1 MFNNLLLF
9 SGNLRPGT
17 EVEVTSRD
25 TYASHPCSRDCV
37 KGETLTCYYEFI
49 VEAFETLSKAC
60 YDCPRNETD
69 CFRPHCVQGD
79 GMKRSIVVVNRMM
92 PGPTI
97 EVCLNDTIIVDVKNH
112 LMSEGTTIHWHGI
125 HQRKTPYMDGVPH
138 ISQCPIGPGNTF
150 RYNFNAENQG
160 THFWHSHIGMQRGD
174 GVYGALIVKIDNDPQ
189 ESFYDFD
196 MSEHLVLTNDW
207 THMPATA
214 VFTSHYHGKGDN
226 KPGSILVNGRG
237 KYYGKMTPPEQ
248 TEDAKL
254 SIKVEEKV
262 ILNNFGENSV
272 QLNKSIDDI
281 ITTSI
286 APELP
291 ITLNIIN
298 SPFLKSENSTL
309 NYNVN
314 HSEDHL
320 ERKKRQLMPP
330 SDDSVLVPLEVFN
343 VVQGNRYR
351 FRHINAGFLNCPVEI
366 SIDNHTFTVIAS
378 DGNNIVPVQATF
390 LVTYAGERWD
400 IVIHANQAIGNYYMR
415 FRGLMDCD
423 ERFTSAFQ
431 MAILHYQGSPYENPH
446 NITPGYNLTREGMQ
460 INALNRGSGMN
471 DSITMAE
478 LQSIEANKS
487 ESITKQ
493 DADYKFYISYDFYP
507 KDNPLFHVTDLY
519 GFEQGTIHNILYI
532 IYSHLSD

>member
-1 MFNNLLLF
+1 MFIYLLLL

-17 EVEVTSRD
+17 EVEVTNRD

-49 VEAFETLSKAC
+49 VEAFETMSKAC
-60 YDCPRNETD
+60 YDCPQNETD

-138 ISQCPIGPGNTF
+138 ISQCPIGPGHTF

-174 GVYGALIVKIDNDPQ
+174 GVYGALIVKMDNDPQ

-214 VFTSHYHGKGDN
+214 VFTSHYHGRGDN

-237 KYYGKMTPPEQ
+237 KYYGKMTPSEQ
-248 TEDAKL
+248 KQDLKLTMKVVETE
-254 SIKVEEKV
+254 V
-262 ILNNFGENSV
+262 LNNIA
-272 QLNKSIDDI
+272 KSEESTDKT

-286 APELP
+286 APEIP
-291 ITLNIIN
+291 ITLNIVD
-298 SPFLKSENSTL
+298 SFDESTL
-309 NYNVN
+309 TYNV
-314 HSEDHL
+314 SESQDHL
-320 ERKKRQLMPP
+320 ERKKRQLLPA
-330 SDDSVLVPLEVFN
+330 SDDSILVPLAVFN

-351 FRHINAGFLNCPVEI
+351 FRHINAGFLNCPIEI
-366 SIDNHTFTVIAS
+366 SIDNHTFTAIAS
-378 DGNNIVPVQATF
+378 DGNNIIPVEATF

-400 IVIHANQAIGNYYMR
+400 FVINANQAIGNYYIR

-431 MAILHYQGSPYENPH
+431 MAILHYQGSPYENPQ

-478 LQSIEANKS
+478 LHSIEANKS
-487 ESITKQ
+487 ESITKLE
-493 DADYKFYISYDFYP
+493 ADYKFYISYDFYP
-507 KDNPLFHVTDLY
+507 KDNPLFHVPDLY
-519 GFEQGTIHNILYI
+519 GFEQGKYYN
-532 IYSHLSD
+532 